1 MYRVSRTPHPPP
13 YLHFLFLM
21 ACVTTRSKG
30 KCSALP
36 CMACVGK
43 PIPYVN
49 QDGCLEV
56 DGIDMLRYQMVT
68 QQLASADNNTRHP
81 QSLVASLTNAA
92 ASASADMASCGRNG
106 QYLQQPT
113 VGTTSTL
120 GGSFAAI
127 STSTSRNGDTATFG
141 GRVYNGATEPWYPYK
156 AGSCG
161 RGYQSV
167 ILFGPTS
174 VRQ

>member
-1 MYRVSRTPHPPP
+1 
-13 YLHFLFLM
+13 M
-21 ACVTTRSKG
+21 ACVITQKKG

-36 CMACVGK
+36 CMASVGK
-43 PIPYVN
+43 PIPHVN
-49 QDGCLEV
+49 REGCLEV

-81 QSLVASLTNAA
+81 QSFDAFFTNNASDAV
-92 ASASADMASCGRNG
+92 SCATNG

-120 GGSFAAI
+120 SGSFAAI
-127 STSTSRNGDTATFG
+127 STGSSRNGDTATFG
-141 GRVYNGATEPWYPYK
+141 GRVYNGAQEPWYPYK

-167 ILFGPTS
+167 ILYGPTS